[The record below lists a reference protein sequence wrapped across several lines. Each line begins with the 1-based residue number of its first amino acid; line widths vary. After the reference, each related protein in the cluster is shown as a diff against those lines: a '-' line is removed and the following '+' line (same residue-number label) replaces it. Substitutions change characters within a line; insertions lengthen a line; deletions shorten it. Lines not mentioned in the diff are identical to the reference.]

1 MSTQYKYFMCEG
13 WGTNKEIG
21 LMTRSDRVNELF
33 R

>member
-1 MSTQYKYFMCEG
+1 MSTQYKYFMCDSRV
-13 WGTNKEIG
+13 TIKEIG